1 MKACDRTSN
10 GGRISRKELQRLRQ
24 AEKRATTILLWAAK
38 MGNSDPIVAFVVADM
53 LQIAPNAVDIV
64 ESRILGKGRLI
75 KNKF

>member
-1 MKACDRTSN
+1 M
-10 GGRISRKELQRLRQ
+10 
-24 AEKRATTILLWAAK
+24 EKRATTILLWAAK

-53 LQIAPNAVDIV
+53 LQIAPNAVGIV